1 LNQGD
6 NVSDESDPLAEL
18 IGDDQ
23 QLLAWTGKC
32 LIPQI
37 KRLIELKV
45 GKAVADATAPLHIR
59 IRELE
64 TELSRTKA
72 SVRAAVEAVG

>member
-32 LIPQI
+32 LNPQI